1 MTGAPSIPGFEV
13 LERLGEG
20 AQGSV
25 WRARDQAGR
34 EVALKVLLD
43 EVAADPEQN
52 GRFLRESR
60 IACSV
65 EHANVVRAYAS
76 GSHGGRLWLSCEL
89 VRAGSLEDRL
99 QREQRLAPFAVQPLL
114 LDILRGL
121 EAIHAAGLIH
131 RDIKPANIL
140 LTSQGVA
147 RVSDLGL
154 ARSTSSARTQFTATG
169 IIVGSPAYMAPEQIE
184 PVGELDGRCDLY
196 SLGALLFECLTGR
209 VPYAGATVL
218 DILRGHLESP
228 VPNPR
233 DEAPETP
240 EPLAALV
247 VSLLAKS
254 PAERPAS
261 AAEAM
266 NRLLGQ
272 ARAAPAGATFPATLD
287 SSSGPGQAF
296 PATLDAGSGQGGAF
310 PSTLDAGSGQ
320 GGAFPATLDSGSGQ
334 GGAFPSTLDSGSG
347 QGAFPSTLDSGSGQG
362 GAFPSTLD
370 SGSGQGAFPSTL
382 DSGSGQGGAFPS
394 TLDSGSG
401 QGAFPSTLDSGSGQG
416 AFPSTLDSGS
426 GVPETVDFEPGGAAA
441 MPAGRGFPGTVDS
454 GSDAGSENGLPPTV
468 ITGAAPADGATI
480 SSARTLDAAPVGPPI
495 TLTPAAESAPAGLA
509 RAKLVVEQGGRRQ
522 VLFAY
527 ADTRLIC
534 GRLGLDHGPHHVCL
548 RVLPGAAH
556 ADESRRISSRH
567 LGFEIAGHAVTVAD
581 LGSSV
586 GTELEGARLAAN
598 QPRAV
603 IGPTRLKVAGVLE
616 LGLLPLAAP
625 AGPDVAIRER
635 RCGRA
640 AGLHVRRLSNA
651 PEHSYLLVAGR
662 VGLGAGPSGLTPG
675 AASEP
680 AAELINIHGELWL
693 RGGGLPAGQALALND
708 GVTFMTGAL
717 RVTVSTLH
725 PADQK

>member
-362 GAFPSTLD
+362 
-370 SGSGQGAFPSTL
+370 
-382 DSGSGQGGAFPS
+382 
-394 TLDSGSG
+394 
-401 QGAFPSTLDSGSGQG
+401 